1 MRCRAVD
8 DGVSGIDAGVL
19 CGPSLLCEWGIGGG
33 ALYCDAGHEDRREA
47 DAECVVRAVRADSLK
62 AEAWGDC

>member
-47 DAECVVRAVRADSLK
+47 DASV
-62 AEAWGDC
+62 W